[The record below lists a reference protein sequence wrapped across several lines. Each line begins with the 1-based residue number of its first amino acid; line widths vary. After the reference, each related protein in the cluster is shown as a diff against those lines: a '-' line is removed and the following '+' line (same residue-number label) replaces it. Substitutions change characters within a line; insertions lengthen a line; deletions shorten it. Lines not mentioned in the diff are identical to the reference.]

1 MSQGKTRKT
10 IYELYGRCLWTGIH
24 PDIAERTVEDKG
36 KGVGKGKSSRKRKR
50 EDVEECTEEKEINNS
65 VQIMFVQPLFERLY
79 KKPKK

>member
-1 MSQGKTRKT
+1 M
-10 IYELYGRCLWTGIH
+10 
-24 PDIAERTVEDKG
+24 EDKG